1 MKVTKSYIKRII
13 KEELAQVIKEFD
25 LDAFDSDTG
34 AGESQEDIDKRER
47 EEDFADYMKML
58 FGAFHNIATN
68 EKAAV
73 IAAMNL
79 QRQPE
84 LFKSFNIVYKLLSQ
98 VVQGNTNVGL
108 QKVDEGSIKCPEGD
122 AFEECARAK
131 IKEFYSVDPLFSKL
145 GGAIEK
151 LDYDFSD
158 SFRDSSSGPYYGNGF
173 MAVSKIAPDDGTKQ
187 QKIYEYFN
195 KNVKNIYEFMSRGG
209 FNPSNYAGG
218 DVRYIE
224 GGMSKRGEM

>member
-13 KEELAQVIKEFD
+13 KEELTQVIKEFD

-34 AGESQEDIDKRER
+34 AGESDEERWIRER
-47 EEDFADYMKML
+47 EEDFADFMKEV

-84 LFKSFNIVYKLLSQ
+84 LFKSFNILYKLLSQ
-98 VVQGNTNVGL
+98 IVQGNTNVAL
-108 QKVDEGSIKCPEGD
+108 QKVDEGSIKCPTGD
-122 AFEECARAK
+122 AFEECAETK

-145 GGAIEK
+145 GRAIEK
-151 LDYDFSD
+151 LDYDFSS
-158 SFRDSSSGPYYGNGF
+158 SFRDSSKGPYYGSGF
-173 MAVSKIAPDDGTKQ
+173 LAVSKIAPDDDAKQ
-187 QKIYEYFN
+187 RKIYEYFN
-195 KNVKNIYEFMSRGG
+195 KNIKNIYEFMSRYG

-218 DVRYIE
+218 DVRYLE
-224 GGMSKRGEM
+224 GGMSKRGEI